1 MHMQTGD
8 HKNIRKD
15 NIESG
20 YDTDNNIGS
29 EDGEAMNM
37 SGREDIKKTGSEA
50 ANMSGK
56 EDIKKT
62 CSEVVNMS
70 GKEADHKNFGKAS
83 KKILG
88 TFAGTAVLLLLII
101 SLLVVTIDPFFHY
114 HRPIEGFPYIVDN
127 QLSQNPGMARNM
139 LYDSAIV
146 GSSMTVNFNTNDF
159 ASVMGLDTI
168 KLSYSGALPRDD
180 YNILSFIYDED
191 SYSRQNSEVKAIFM
205 VIDPN
210 VMTADID
217 ATKYE
222 LPEYLYDDNIF
233 NDVNYIFNKDVL
245 FQYILKPIIQRQG
258 TDLSTVYYSWWTPE
272 YYNEQWVM
280 PNYVPAD
287 KVEEVTGT
295 SAYIQSTALNL
306 EQNILP
312 FIQEH
317 EETTFYIFFAPYSV
331 LYWYDVM
338 QENHLDATLYQTEY
352 IASTLLSYDNVR
364 LFDFMDN
371 EEIITDINNYAD
383 EIHYK
388 PEFNSW
394 MVECFENGDEEI
406 FEGDIEKDM
415 EHLKSIVT
423 EFDYESLF
431 EKYDK

>member
-1 MHMQTGD
+1 M
-8 HKNIRKD
+8 I
-15 NIESG
+15 
-20 YDTDNNIGS
+20 
-29 EDGEAMNM
+29 
-37 SGREDIKKTGSEA
+37 
-50 ANMSGK
+50 
-56 EDIKKT
+56 
-62 CSEVVNMS
+62 
-70 GKEADHKNFGKAS
+70 
-83 KKILG
+83 
-88 TFAGTAVLLLLII
+88 
-101 SLLVVTIDPFFHY
+101 
-114 HRPIEGFPYIVDN
+114 
-127 QLSQNPGMARNM
+127 
-139 LYDSAIV
+139 YDSAIV

-159 ASVMGLDTI
+159 ANVMGLNTI

-191 SYSRQNSEVKAIFM
+191 SYSRQNGDVKAIFM

-222 LPEYLYDDNIF
+222 LPTYLYDDNIF

-245 FQYILKPIIQRQG
+245 FQYILKPVIQRKG

-272 YYNEQWVM
+272 YYNELWVM
-280 PNYVPAD
+280 PNYTPAE
-287 KVEEVTGT
+287 KVSEKTPVN
-295 SAYIQSTALNL
+295 AYIKDTATNL
-306 EQNILP
+306 EKNILP

-331 LYWYDVM
+331 LYWYDVV

-352 IASTLLSYDNVR
+352 IAGTLLSYDNVR

-388 PEFNSW
+388 PEYNAW
-394 MVECFENGDEEI
+394 MVQCFNDGTEEI

-415 EHLKSIVT
+415 QHLRSII
-423 EFDYESLF
+423 ESYDYETLF
-431 EKYDK
+431 EKYEVE

>member
-1 MHMQTGD
+1 MQTGD
-8 HKNIRKD
+8 RKNIRKD

-62 CSEVVNMS
+62 CSEVVNIS
-70 GKEADHKNFGKAS
+70 GKEADHKNSGKAS
-83 KKILG
+83 RKILG

-287 KVEEVTGT
+287 KVEEVTDT

-338 QENHLDATLYQTEY
+338 QENHLDATLYQIEY